1 MHLIQPPNDSWL
13 RIITDSVV
21 CSLMIALAAAMS
33 GCVMQG
39 LSRCN
44 VPNLAAIYIPCF
56 ALCCVPAALYGR
68 YRSRV
73 AFRAADVIWLLPT
86 FFSMGLAL
94 DWLDNSI
101 WVPLIAYVVLVAS
114 IYLRSRLNASGLVR
128 EN

>member
-13 RIITDSVV
+13 RIFTDSLV
-21 CSLMIALAAAMS
+21 CSLMISAAAAMS

-56 ALCCVPAALYGR
+56 AFCCLPSAFYGR

-73 AFRAADVIWLLPT
+73 AFSAADIMWSLPT
-86 FFSMGLAL
+86 FFSLGLAL
-94 DWLDNSI
+94 DLLDNSI
-101 WVPLIAYVVLVAS
+101 WVPLIASIVMVAS
-114 IYLRSRLNASGLVR
+114 MYLRSMLNASGLVR